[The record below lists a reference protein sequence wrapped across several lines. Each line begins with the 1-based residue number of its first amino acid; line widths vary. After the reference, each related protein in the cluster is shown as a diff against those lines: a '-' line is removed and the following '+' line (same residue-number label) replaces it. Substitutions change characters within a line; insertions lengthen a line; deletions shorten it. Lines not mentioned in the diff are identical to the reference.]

1 MNHCHIGKMSWKDI
15 TMHLPT
21 HLFGFNFFKKYF
33 FNELETNNYIPT
45 HKKKLTLFLTK
56 TFLPFFLKWTFTI
69 NTYYDTVCFYVSKIF
84 LKKF

>member
-1 MNHCHIGKMSWKDI
+1 
-15 TMHLPT
+15 MHLPT

-45 HKKKLTLFLTK
+45 HKKNSFFNKNFPTI
-56 TFLPFFLKWTFTI
+56 FLKMNQTEI
-69 NTYYDTVCFYVSKIF
+69 KRARSQLTYYDTVCFYVSKIF